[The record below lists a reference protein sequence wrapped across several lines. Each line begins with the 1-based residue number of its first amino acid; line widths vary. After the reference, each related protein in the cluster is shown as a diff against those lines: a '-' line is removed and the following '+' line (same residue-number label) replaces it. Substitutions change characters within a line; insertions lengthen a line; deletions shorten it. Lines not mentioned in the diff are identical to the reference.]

1 MVPMAALELKSTAK
15 PVVYFVVYPDK
26 ANAEKPKIQ
35 VEFLSGGQV
44 LAKQTADLPPADPSG
59 TIPMIVGAAMRPGNC
74 ELRIT
79 ALQGSA
85 SATESVNYTVAA
97 K

>member
-1 MVPMAALELKSTAK
+1 MAAPALKSTAK
-15 PVVYFVVYPDK
+15 PIIYFVVYPNK

-44 LAKQTADLPPADPSG
+44 LAKQTADLPPPDRSG
-59 TIPMIVGAAMRPGNC
+59 TIPMIVGAALRPGNC

-79 ALQGSA
+79 ALQGNE
-85 SATESVNYTVAA
+85 SATGSVNYTVASP
-97 K
+97 